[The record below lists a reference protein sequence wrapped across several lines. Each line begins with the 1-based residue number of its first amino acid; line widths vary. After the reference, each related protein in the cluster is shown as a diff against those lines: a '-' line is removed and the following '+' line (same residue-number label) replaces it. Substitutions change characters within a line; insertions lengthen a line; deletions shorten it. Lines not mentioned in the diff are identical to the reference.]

1 MMHFGIF
8 SFAIFVVYFKKMQ
21 KASGIIIALL
31 LVILF
36 FQCKKE
42 TEEWIF
48 CECPIESWVGDYTG
62 TGNYYHG
69 EELDYQQCNV
79 QLTIE
84 KIAPQ
89 NLKIRI
95 VALDYYSET
104 FYGNKNDSTYY
115 LTISGTNK
123 SLNMNI
129 KMNGNQLKL
138 NGTAKN
144 FHWVYDPDSTYLVP
158 DKTLAFDVVRT
169 LP

>member
-1 MMHFGIF
+1 
-8 SFAIFVVYFKKMQ
+8 MQ
-21 KASGIIIALL
+21 KAIGVIVVLLIAT
-31 LVILF
+31 LF

-42 TEEWIF
+42 TDDWNF
-48 CECPIESWVGDYTG
+48 CECSVESWVGDYIG
-62 TGNYYHG
+62 NGNYYHG
-69 EELDYQQCNV
+69 EELDYQQCDV
-79 QLTIE
+79 ELTIE
-84 KIAPQ
+84 QITAQ

-95 VALDYYSET
+95 VANDCYSET

-115 LTISGTNK
+115 LTISGTSK
-123 SLNMNI
+123 SLNMNLKI
-129 KMNGNQLKL
+129 KGDQLKL